1 MRTGNS
7 NELANEPNAPMVF
20 IAADSVPEYL
30 PPTSQQTGQLALTV
44 RSTPNVVKA
53 KQAMNNPGERMKGAG
68 SNVAAASPNPN
79 MAGSLRDNFHLPALY
94 IRSMAVPP
102 IHIASAPQYKGILEY
117 SPAPI
122 VVMPKRDFR
131 NGNNQLKQMKN
142 VNWEAKY

>member
-7 NELANEPNAPMVF
+7 SELANEPNAPMVF

-53 KQAMNNPGERMKGAG
+53 KQAMNHPAECVKGAG

-79 MAGSLRDNFHLPALY
+79 MAGRYIHPDSGSAANGAPENVCGFHPGTCPFLSCSP
-94 IRSMAVPP
+94 RN
-102 IHIASAPQYKGILEY
+102 EY
-117 SPAPI
+117 Q
-122 VVMPKRDFR
+122 
-131 NGNNQLKQMKN
+131 G
-142 VNWEAKY
+142 